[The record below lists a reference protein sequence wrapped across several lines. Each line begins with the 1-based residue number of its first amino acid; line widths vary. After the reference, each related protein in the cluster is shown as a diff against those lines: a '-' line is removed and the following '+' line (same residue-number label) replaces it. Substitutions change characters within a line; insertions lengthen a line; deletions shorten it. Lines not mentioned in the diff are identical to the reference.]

1 MSESTTPRPYEI
13 VVGLDF
19 SDLSRRALEEALAL
33 ASFHSP
39 AELHVVTV
47 AEHDGALLRLTGRNE
62 SVDEPEAREQTRAFV
77 ATIVDDYHA
86 AHGTAG
92 LERIAVYVV
101 TGDPAQMVC
110 LLATEVDAALIVVGT
125 HGRKGLSRLMLGS
138 VAANVVRDAPCGV
151 YVVRPPDF
159 VDGKKVP
166 EIQPPLRDGQP
177 HLKHFEH
184 RRTYHVVGSDSGRS
198 VRPLPAS

>member
-1 MSESTTPRPYEI
+1 MSELTHSRPYDI

-19 SDLSRRALEEALAL
+19 SDLSRRALEEALGL

-39 AELHVVTV
+39 SELHVITV
-47 AEHDGALLRLTGRNE
+47 AEHDGALLHLPGHADP
-62 SVDEPEAREQTRAFV
+62 VDEAQARELTRARV
-77 ATIVDDYHA
+77 ATIVDEHHA

-101 TGDPAQMVC
+101 TGDPAQMTC
-110 LLATEVDAALIVVGT
+110 LLASELDAALIVVGT

-138 VAANVVRDAPCGV
+138 VAADVVRDAPCGV

-159 VDGKKVP
+159 VHGKKVP
-166 EIQPPLRDGQP
+166 EIEPPLRDGQP
-177 HLKHFEH
+177 HLKHFEE
-184 RRTYHVVGSDSGRS
+184 RRTYHVLGGPGGRS